1 MKKDKKRVLKLTS
14 FFLGFSWYM
23 GWVVLGLWLISTII
37 VPMATYK
44 VEGVASYVN
53 TFPVHFEVPAP
64 AANPNV
70 EIDTGDSPKDISIDY
85 ADGFISF
92 TSSKIR
98 FQIITIIG
106 IFLDSAVVLFVI
118 FQLRKI
124 VSLVKAKKPF
134 MRENLARIKKIAL
147 AILAYSLLV
156 GLYGFVTSSIVRDEF
171 YINLYMP
178 SINILPMWEFFDSN
192 LILLVLI
199 ILVIEESFSIG
210 LKLQKDK
217 DLTI

>member
-1 MKKDKKRVLKLTS
+1 
-14 FFLGFSWYM
+14 
-23 GWVVLGLWLISTII
+23 
-37 VPMATYK
+37 
-44 VEGVASYVN
+44 
-53 TFPVHFEVPAP
+53 
-64 AANPNV
+64 
-70 EIDTGDSPKDISIDY
+70 
-85 ADGFISF
+85 
-92 TSSKIR
+92 
-98 FQIITIIG
+98 
-106 IFLDSAVVLFVI
+106 
-118 FQLRKI
+118 
-124 VSLVKAKKPF
+124 

-217 DLTI
+217 DLTIEHKINLDLQMAKRKMSLTELAEKLGLLWLIYLF